1 MGLILGRRGRAV
13 LRLPLCRAT
22 RIAAFLV
29 GPYGLDFGPPGPC
42 GSAPASVQGDAHCC
56 FPCRA
61 LWGLILGCRGRTAL
75 RLPLCGAVY
84 SIAFFA
90 ESAQRPAI
98 AGRLRQNSG
107 CGCFFKKRF
116 SRFLHRLHKPA
127 SRASHSRQNRR
138 TPGSFDGEPG
148 RGRVEGRSLPRRGSI
163 GFLTLSVPVR
173 HGSFRHF
180 LGRGQNFAFLAFS
193 PRPNW
198 PHLPL
203 TLSGA
208 TAPCQRPLAGKNR
221 GCVLLAIRFYLK
233 QHGGGVPRG
242 TPLSGRLSPKRR
254 TLCPSGRG
262 RQKARPRF
270 LASLPRPGRPAS
282 QVLHSAKT
290 SPHPEFL
297 NPPKPAPSPAPPAGR
312 CRRPRA
318 AGGGGRA
325 RFSAA
330 SPLPLPT
337 KRCLGWGNCRTP
349 RLARQGA
356 IAEKLSRATG
366 GAGAKKRRPA
376 LGAARRGCF
385 GLGLGPAPSQSS
397 SAAEGRRFFSRLC
410 RRF

>member
-1 MGLILGRRGRAV
+1 MDR
-13 LRLPLCRAT
+13 
-22 RIAAFLV
+22 
-29 GPYGLDFGPPGPC
+29 
-42 GSAPASVQGDAHCC
+42 
-56 FPCRA
+56 
-61 LWGLILGCRGRTAL
+61 RGRTAL
-75 RLPLCGAVY
+75 RLPLCGTVY

-98 AGRLRQNSG
+98 AGRLRRNSG
-107 CGCFFKKRF
+107 CGGTFKKRF
-116 SRFLHRLHKPA
+116 SRFLLRLHKPA

-138 TPGSFDGEPG
+138 TPGSFGGEPG
-148 RGRVEGRSLPRRGSI
+148 RGRGEGRFLPRRGSI

-173 HGSFRHF
+173 HDSFRHF

-208 TAPCQRPLAGKNR
+208 TAPCQRPLVGGNGDCA
-221 GCVLLAIRFYLK
+221 LLAIRFYLK

-262 RQKARPRF
+262 RQKARPRC
-270 LASLPRPGRPAS
+270 LALLPRPGRPAS

-297 NPPKPAPSPAPPAGR
+297 NPPKPALIPAPPSREMQASPGR
-312 CRRPRA
+312 RR
-318 AGGGGRA
+318 GRVSP
-325 RFSAA
+325 FFGCPAA
-330 SPLPLPT
+330 SPPLPLPT

-349 RLARQGA
+349 RLTRQGA

-376 LGAARRGCF
+376 LGAVRRGYF
-385 GLGLGPAPSQSS
+385 GLGLGPASSQPS
-397 SAAEGRRFFSRLC
+397 SAAEGGRFFSRLC